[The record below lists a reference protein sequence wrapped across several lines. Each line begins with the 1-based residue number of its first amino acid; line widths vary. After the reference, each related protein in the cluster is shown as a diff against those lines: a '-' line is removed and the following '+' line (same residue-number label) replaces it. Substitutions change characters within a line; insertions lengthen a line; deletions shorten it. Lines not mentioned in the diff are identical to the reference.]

1 MSQRVI
7 RGLWIAAGS
16 FSLILGFIGIFL
28 PLLPTIPFLL
38 LAAACY
44 LRGSDRMHKWIIGNK
59 LFGAYIQNYREG
71 KGIPLK
77 ATILSLLLLWITIG
91 YSVVFV
97 VHNSLVRLILILIA
111 LGVTAHLLSIKT
123 PDQSSF

>member
-28 PLLPTIPFLL
+28 PLLPTIPLLL

-44 LRGSDRMHKWIIGNK
+44 LRGSDRMHKWITSNK
-59 LFGAYIQNYREG
+59 LFGAYIRNYRE
-71 KGIPLK
+71 GIPLK
-77 ATILSLLLLWITIG
+77 AKFFSLLLVWITMG

-97 VHNSLVRLILILIA
+97 VHILLVRLFLILIA